1 MGATIKAITTT
12 EGVAPFAF
20 SESALAECRRII
32 ARYPEGRSKSAL
44 LPILHIAQSENDG
57 WLSVNAM
64 DAVAQVLGLQHI
76 EVYEVASFYSMY
88 NLHPV
93 GRHVLEVCQT
103 TPCILRGS
111 DDIIAHIE
119 KKLGIHPGGT
129 TTDGV
134 FTLKTVECLGS
145 CGTAPMLQCGATFHE
160 DLTPAKVDA
169 LIDELRNDPARKT
182 YTDRLA

>member
-1 MGATIKAITTT
+1 MGATIKAITTS
-12 EGVAPFAF
+12 EGVPPFAF
-20 SESALAECRRII
+20 SESALAECREII

-44 LPILHIAQSENDG
+44 LPILHIAQAENDG

-88 NLHPV
+88 NLRPV
-93 GRHVLEVCQT
+93 GKHLLEVCQT

-111 DDIIAHIE
+111 DDIVAHIG
-119 KKLGIHPGGT
+119 KKLGIHPGET
-129 TTDGV
+129 TKDGL

-145 CGTAPMLQCGATFHE
+145 CGTAPMLQCGAKFHE
-160 DLTPAKVDA
+160 DLTPEKVDA
-169 LIDELRNDPARKT
+169 LIEQLRSETKRNN
-182 YTDRLA
+182 YTDR

>member
-1 MGATIKAITTT
+1 MSARTRPITTT
-12 EGVAPFAF
+12 VGTRPFAF
-20 SESALAECRRII
+20 SEAALAECKAIM

-64 DAVAQVLGLQHI
+64 DAVAHVMGLQHI

-93 GRHVLEVCQT
+93 GTYVLDVCRT
-103 TPCILRGS
+103 TPCMLRGS
-111 DDIIAHIE
+111 DDLITHLE
-119 KKLGIHPGGT
+119 KKLGVHVGET
-129 TTDGV
+129 TKDGM
-134 FTLKTVECLGS
+134 FTLKGVECLGS

-160 DLTPAKVDA
+160 NLTIERADA
-169 LIDELRNDPARKT
+169 LIDELRARNSRT
-182 YTDRLA
+182 NYTDR

>member
-1 MGATIKAITTT
+1 MSARTRPITTT
-12 EGVAPFAF
+12 AGTRPFAF
-20 SESALAECRRII
+20 SEAALAECREIM

-64 DAVAQVLGLQHI
+64 DAVAHVMGLQHI

-93 GRHVLEVCQT
+93 GTYVLDVCRT
-103 TPCILRGS
+103 TPCMLRGS
-111 DDIIAHIE
+111 DDLITHLE
-119 KKLGIHPGGT
+119 KKLGVHVGET
-129 TTDGV
+129 TKDGM
-134 FTLKTVECLGS
+134 FTLKGVECLGS

-160 DLTPAKVDA
+160 NLTKERADA
-169 LIDELRNDPARKT
+169 LIDELRAKNTRAN
-182 YTDRLA
+182 YTDQ